1 MSDELKHEC
10 GVAMVVLKK
19 PPAAAGDYGGTKL
32 SLLLEK
38 QHNRG
43 QDGAGAA
50 ILRTR
55 PVPGEEPYWI
65 AKSASS
71 TPLADVLGAIARR
84 GISRGEKDASFED
97 VRQETG
103 YADDSS
109 RASSL
114 ASSFERIFLGH
125 LRYATFGKNE
135 AAFCHPFVHESSEL
149 AHTLLLAG
157 NFNLTNA
164 HELFDDYARHGSFP
178 TSKSDG
184 YLVCELIAHE
194 LFHCITR
201 HSPEFR
207 QKMYSL
213 IGFTV
218 MDHDI
223 EFPERIRRR
232 IMANPDVEHIDNYA
246 EFTIDGVKRKC
257 TLVTYYTS
265 SWKEARI
272 SKGPT
277 TRFFDNIRVVLLPLD
292 ELDHPYKIS
301 DATDFWEKM
310 GRNTTYINAPEEC
323 LAVNFSY
330 AIVYGPDEDY
340 KSPQLIRSILSALQ

>member
-1 MSDELKHEC
+1 MNSMKIRFASKEEGQKLISGNTQYYNRLSKMDIDWRARKEGSTLEELKAFAQSNVLDFTDDDKDIVMQIVKFIEHRLDEFEC
-10 GVAMVVLKK
+10 HLPLPDEIIFIKTTM
-19 PPAAAGDYGGTKL
+19 DDE
-32 SLLLEK
+32 S
-38 QHNRG
+38 
-43 QDGAGAA
+43 
-50 ILRTR
+50 
-55 PVPGEEPYWI
+55 
-65 AKSASS
+65 SASGYTS
-71 TPLADVLGAIARR
+71 RNMIVLNDLYIEE
-84 GISRGEKDASFED
+84 S
-97 VRQETG
+97 
-103 YADDSS
+103 
-109 RASSL
+109 
-114 ASSFERIFLGH
+114 SSF
-125 LRYATFGKNE
+125 
-135 AAFCHPFVHESSEL
+135 
-149 AHTLLLAG
+149 LL
-157 NFNLTNA
+157 
-164 HELFDDYARHGSFP
+164 
-178 TSKSDG
+178 
-184 YLVCELIAHE
+184 ELIAHE

-272 SKGPT
+272 SKGPI

-310 GRNTTYINAPEEC
+310 GRNTKYINAPEEC

-340 KSPQLIRSILSALQ
+340 KSPQLIRSILSALK

>member
-1 MSDELKHEC
+1 MQTVSFIERRLDEFEC
-10 GVAMVVLKK
+10 HLPLPDEIIFIKTTMDDEG
-19 PPAAAGDYGGTKL
+19 
-32 SLLLEK
+32 
-38 QHNRG
+38 
-43 QDGAGAA
+43 
-50 ILRTR
+50 
-55 PVPGEEPYWI
+55 
-65 AKSASS
+65 SASGYTS
-71 TPLADVLGAIARR
+71 RNMIVLNDLYIEE
-84 GISRGEKDASFED
+84 S
-97 VRQETG
+97 
-103 YADDSS
+103 
-109 RASSL
+109 
-114 ASSFERIFLGH
+114 SSF
-125 LRYATFGKNE
+125 
-135 AAFCHPFVHESSEL
+135 
-149 AHTLLLAG
+149 LL
-157 NFNLTNA
+157 
-164 HELFDDYARHGSFP
+164 
-178 TSKSDG
+178 
-184 YLVCELIAHE
+184 ELIAHE

-272 SKGPT
+272 SKGPI

-310 GRNTTYINAPEEC
+310 GRNTKYINAPEEC

-340 KSPQLIRSILSALQ
+340 ESPQLIRSILSALK

>member
-1 MSDELKHEC
+1 MDFTDDDKNIVMQIVCFIERRLDEFGCHLPLPDEIIFIKTTMDDE
-10 GVAMVVLKK
+10 G
-19 PPAAAGDYGGTKL
+19 
-32 SLLLEK
+32 
-38 QHNRG
+38 
-43 QDGAGAA
+43 
-50 ILRTR
+50 
-55 PVPGEEPYWI
+55 
-65 AKSASS
+65 SASGYTS
-71 TPLADVLGAIARR
+71 RNMIVLNELYI
-84 GISRGEKDASFED
+84 EKS
-97 VRQETG
+97 
-103 YADDSS
+103 
-109 RASSL
+109 
-114 ASSFERIFLGH
+114 SSF
-125 LRYATFGKNE
+125 
-135 AAFCHPFVHESSEL
+135 
-149 AHTLLLAG
+149 LL
-157 NFNLTNA
+157 
-164 HELFDDYARHGSFP
+164 
-178 TSKSDG
+178 
-184 YLVCELIAHE
+184 ELIAHE

-223 EFPERIRRR
+223 EFSERIRHR

-272 SKGPT
+272 SKGPI

-292 ELDHPYKIS
+292 ELDHPYKIN

-330 AIVYGPDEDY
+330 AIVYGLDEDY
-340 KSPQLIRSILSALQ
+340 KSPQLIRSILSALK